1 MSGIVPD
8 ISVIINLAFSLV
20 VVLLSI
26 WGYTKIRK
34 FTPLYFGFAYS
45 LFSISHFLLLTGADS
60 SPGSLFFFVR
70 IGGYAC
76 VVIGLFAILSDI
88 IHLQEVERELT
99 RSKDRLAATFDQ
111 AAVGIAEIGDGDQV
125 VFANRRF
132 SEILGYPVTG
142 IPSDL
147 MALIASPDRRD
158 TAAALTAVM
167 DGKIPGYSGEL
178 ACRKNDGTT
187 VTCQVFISPVR
198 GDTDRPAYAILVLE
212 DVSLRKKAETE
223 LAKLTGQLEQRVI
236 ERTAELAL
244 ANQTL
249 VSEIAQ
255 RSLAEERLQ
264 ASVTEKDVLI
274 KEIHHRVKNNLQ
286 VIISLLYLQE
296 KKTPDPV
303 CSAALMDSQTRI
315 KSMALIHENLYKS
328 GDLTSIDFDRYLR
341 NLAGNLMVAY
351 GVDRAGIRVTTDARD
366 LIVAITTAIPLGLI
380 ANELISNA
388 LKYAFTGTGH
398 GGEIVLTGKKDEN
411 GITLV
416 IRDNGKGIPED
427 FDWENAESLGFNLVI
442 MLTRQLKGTVRLSR
456 ENGTEFTITVPSG
469 RK

>member
-8 ISVIINLAFSLV
+8 IPVIINLVFSLII
-20 VVLLSI
+20 VLLSI

-34 FTPLYFGFAYS
+34 FTPLYFGFAYT
-45 LFSISHFLLLTGADS
+45 LFSISHFLLLTQADS
-60 SPGSLFFFVR
+60 SPGSLFFFLR
-70 IGGYAC
+70 IGGYGC
-76 VVIGLFAILSDI
+76 VVIGLFAILSDV
-88 IHLQEVERELT
+88 IHLQDVERELT

-111 AAVGIAEIGDGDQV
+111 AAVGIAEIGEGDQIV
-125 VFANRRF
+125 SANRRF
-132 SEILGYPVTG
+132 SEILGYPATG

-147 MALIASPDRRD
+147 MTLTAPNDRRD
-158 TAAALTAVM
+158 TSAAIAAVM
-167 DGKIPGYSGEL
+167 HGTLPGYSGEL
-178 ACRKNDGTT
+178 ACRKNDGTE
-187 VTCQVFISPVR
+187 VTCQAFISPVR
-198 GDTDRPAYAILVLE
+198 GDANRPAYAILVIE
-212 DVSLRKKAETE
+212 DISLRKKAQTD
-223 LAKLTGQLEQRVI
+223 LARLTGQLEQRVI

-244 ANQTL
+244 ANETL
-249 VSEIAQ
+249 VSEVAQ
-255 RSLAEERLQ
+255 RSRAEERLQ
-264 ASVTEKDVLI
+264 ASLSEKDVLI

-366 LIVAITTAIPLGLI
+366 LIVTITTAIPLGLI

-388 LKYAFTGTGH
+388 LKYAFTGTGQ
-398 GGEIVLTGKKDEN
+398 GGEIVLTGRKDEN

-416 IRDNGKGIPED
+416 VRDNGKGIPKD
-427 FDWENAESLGFNLVI
+427 FDWENAESLGFNLVL
-442 MLTRQLKGTVRLSR
+442 MLARQLKGTVRLNR
-456 ENGTEFTITVPSG
+456 ENGTEFTITVPARG
-469 RK
+469 K